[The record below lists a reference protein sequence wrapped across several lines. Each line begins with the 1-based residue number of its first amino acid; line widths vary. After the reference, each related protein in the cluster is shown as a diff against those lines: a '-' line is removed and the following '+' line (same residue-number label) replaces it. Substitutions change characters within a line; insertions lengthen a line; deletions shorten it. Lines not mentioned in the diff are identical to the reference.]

1 MAALESIKSGSFKIN
16 AVLPED
22 VWDDQLIDIPEREMA
37 DKETITEPA
46 EQEALVQEAPVVT
59 LTEN

>member
-22 VWDDQLIDIPEREMA
+22 VWDDRLVDIPERERW
-37 DKETITEPA
+37 
-46 EQEALVQEAPVVT
+46 
-59 LTEN
+59 LTRRLSQNLLIRKH

>member
-22 VWDDQLIDIPEREMA
+22 VWDDRLVDIPEREMA

-46 EQEALVQEAPVVT
+46 DQEALIREAPEVT
-59 LTEN
+59 